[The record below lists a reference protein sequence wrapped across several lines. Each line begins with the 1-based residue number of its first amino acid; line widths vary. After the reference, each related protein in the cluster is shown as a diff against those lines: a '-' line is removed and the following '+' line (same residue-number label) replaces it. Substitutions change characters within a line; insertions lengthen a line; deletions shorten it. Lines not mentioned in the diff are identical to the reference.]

1 MSDERDRLRRRE
13 ATEPSLYDMVD
24 LVARRLVTAIVLA
37 GGLVAFGLWTQ
48 DSAEAPGYQI
58 AAGADGRIYRVNTD
72 SGSIVACE
80 GDTCAL
86 IQRASEDLAD
96 ELPERIKAALPPPAQ
111 TPATNEAAAAPA
123 EQGKR

>member
-1 MSDERDRLRRRE
+1 MSDERDRLRRERE
-13 ATEPSLYDMVD
+13 PGLYELVD
-24 LVARRLVTAIVLA
+24 LVARRLVTAIVIA

-48 DSAEAPGYQI
+48 DNGVEAVDYQI

-80 GDTCAL
+80 GETCAL
-86 IQRASEDLAD
+86 IQRGSEDLAD

-111 TPATNEAAAAPA
+111 APATNEAAAPA